1 VCLPIS
7 GPVFTLVFPSSRE
20 PSMIDR
26 REHDQDPIP
35 RYPRMAMTRELIVST
50 SDLPSVFIPFLPA
63 VIFFWYL

>member
-1 VCLPIS
+1 
-7 GPVFTLVFPSSRE
+7 
-20 PSMIDR
+20 MIDR

-35 RYPRMAMTRELIVST
+35 RYPRMAMARELIVST